1 MVKIYQYA
9 NQHNLMVVG
18 AANKTEWLT
27 GTFCKWG
34 VDHCADIMPVIHIYR
49 SHLEEIAKY
58 LEIPKIIQNKPPDPD
73 VLPGMPDKEE
83 LVGETAVVDQILF
96 SLENNNDLSEFYDR
110 YGKDAVNKIVTL
122 FELSRHMRESPYILE

>member
-58 LEIPKIIQNKPPDPD
+58 LE
-73 VLPGMPDKEE
+73 
-83 LVGETAVVDQILF
+83 
-96 SLENNNDLSEFYDR
+96 
-110 YGKDAVNKIVTL
+110 
-122 FELSRHMRESPYILE
+122 